1 MLTGLGY
8 SPGQYQQSEMLE
20 LASTFDLHDY
30 FCMLCYIH
38 YMVCLRIDKMS
49 IGSSGRI
56 VIEIDPDL
64 KRQLYSVLVQDGMSL
79 KSWFLNEANLYLST
93 RQDSEKIVVDAS
105 ALNVECL
112 K

>member
-1 MLTGLGY
+1 MLK
-8 SPGQYQQSEMLE
+8 
-20 LASTFDLHDY
+20 LARTLDLHDS

-38 YMVCLRIDKMS
+38 HMVCLRIDKMS

-56 VIEIDPDL
+56 VIEVDPDL

-93 RQDSEKIVVDAS
+93 RQGSEKMLVDAS

>member
-1 MLTGLGY
+1 
-8 SPGQYQQSEMLE
+8 
-20 LASTFDLHDY
+20 
-30 FCMLCYIH
+30 
-38 YMVCLRIDKMS
+38 MS

-93 RQDSEKIVVDAS
+93 RQDSEKIVVKAS
-105 ALNVECL
+105 DLNVECL

>member
-1 MLTGLGY
+1 
-8 SPGQYQQSEMLE
+8 
-20 LASTFDLHDY
+20 
-30 FCMLCYIH
+30 
-38 YMVCLRIDKMS
+38 MS